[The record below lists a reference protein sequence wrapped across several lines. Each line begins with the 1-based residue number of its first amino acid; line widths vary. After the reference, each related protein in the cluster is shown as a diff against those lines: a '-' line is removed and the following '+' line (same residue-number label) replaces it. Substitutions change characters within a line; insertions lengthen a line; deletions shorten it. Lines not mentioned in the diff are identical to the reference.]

1 MDEIGLER
9 TDQIVLQFDV
19 CDEALE
25 SAARMQRADNM
36 ACWGN
41 SLSRS
46 LLGVKRTWAVAPH
59 MSAFDPKRT
68 STPQATSVLR
78 ATIKTIWNSKYL
90 CLLDID

>member
-68 STPQATSVLR
+68 SRETTARLR
-78 ATIKTIWNSKYL
+78 IPRVANQVRFGHQ
-90 CLLDID
+90 